1 MSGKT
6 FIITG
11 GNFINKGAQS
21 MLFVTVSELRSRF
34 RNCQIYV
41 VTDDEIKE
49 NVAFEFGS
57 IHYDAWSYCAGGL
70 CAIKAKAE
78 SMVKFCLGKKN
89 SYQSIPRLREI
100 LRKAD
105 ALIDIS
111 GYCLSSQWA
120 EKPQIKYINCIRS
133 ANRYGIPVFLMPQ
146 SFGPFEYVSNKKKM
160 DKLIRENLAKVEHI
174 FVREQ
179 DGYQALTEMYGLD
192 NVELSADLVLQN
204 KSIDLG
210 LVYKSTPVL
219 YKLNLETTGNI
230 AILPNIRNF
239 DHDAENQ
246 FMDIYLRLIELLT
259 SLGKIVYLTHH
270 SDEDLKACTDI
281 YDRVSSNKNVVLV
294 ERDFQCYEY
303 SEFVKNFDY
312 VIASR
317 YHSIVHAYK
326 SGVPAVVIGWAV
338 KYHELLK
345 QFGQYEYMFDI
356 RERIDFAMLEKAIRK
371 MENDHDSESEK
382 IIDRL
387 TEIQCNNCFDMIS
400 DYFEKE

>member
-1 MSGKT
+1 MSKKT

-11 GNFINKGAQS
+11 GNFVNKGAQS
-21 MLFVTVSELRSRF
+21 MLFVTISELRSRF
-34 RNCQIYV
+34 RDCNIFV
-41 VTDDEIKE
+41 VTDDKIEAD
-49 NVAFEFGS
+49 VDFEFGS
-57 IHYDAWSYCAGGL
+57 IHYDAWSCCAGGL
-70 CAIKAKAE
+70 GAVKAQAE
-78 SMVKFCLGKKN
+78 SIVKFCLGKKK
-89 SYQSIPRLREI
+89 SYRSISRLKEV
-100 LRKAD
+100 LRKSD

-111 GYCLSSQWA
+111 GYCLSSQWP
-120 EKPQIKYINCIRS
+120 EKPQLKYINRIKS
-133 ANRYGIPVFLMPQ
+133 ANRFGVPVFLMPQ
-146 SFGPFEYVSNKKKM
+146 SFGPFNYVKKQEKM
-160 DKLIRENLAKVEHI
+160 DKLIRENLAKAEHI

-179 DGYQALTEMYGLD
+179 DGYQSLTEVYGLD

-204 KSIDLG
+204 KLTELDY
-210 LVYKSTPVL
+210 VYKSVPAVQ
-219 YKLNLETTGNI
+219 KFNLDTIGNV

-246 FMDIYLRLIELLT
+246 IMDTYLRLIEIIT
-259 SLGKIVYLTHH
+259 SLGKTVYLTHH

-281 YDRVSSNKNVVLV
+281 YDRVSSKKNVVLV

-326 SGVPAVVIGWAV
+326 AGVPAIVIGWAI

-345 QFGQYEYMFDI
+345 QFEQTEYMFDI

-371 MENDHDSESEK
+371 MENEHGLESKK

-387 TEIQCNNCFDMIS
+387 TEIQCNNCFEVIS
-400 DYFEKE
+400 DYFKK